1 MITTKQIAI
10 ANTSLSSEFTLDVRV
25 VEAGAP
31 VASLLRSTDDGCGST
46 CANGATACASSV
58 NDPS

>member
-1 MITTKQIAI
+1 MTKQIAT
-10 ANTSLSSEFTLDVRV
+10 ATTSLSGEFNLDVRV

-46 CANGATACASSV
+46 CSNGSTACASSV

>member
-1 MITTKQIAI
+1 MTKQIAT
-10 ANTSLSSEFTLDVRV
+10 ATTGLSGEFNLDVRV

-46 CANGATACASSV
+46 CSNGSTACASSV

>member
-1 MITTKQIAI
+1 MTKPVGTAP
-10 ANTSLSSEFTLDVRV
+10 TGLTGEFALDLRV

-31 VASLLRSTDDGCGST
+31 IASLLRSTDDGCGST
-46 CANGATACASSV
+46 CSNGSTACASSV